1 MGKTRSPFKKSLKKL
16 KKIKTRDYGLVVLGA
31 LIVLGLLAIANALPK
46 KSGSGIVPL
55 AVGQDAITS
64 PWIPA
69 TVKQW
74 SGIIQEM
81 GRKYDIDPNL
91 VAIIMTIE
99 SGGNPQAKS
108 GVGAQ
113 GLLQIMPATAQDIA
127 AKHLKTPVA
136 QYDIYDP
143 RTNIEFGTAYL
154 AYLRSTFGEPSQG
167 PTWDET
173 AELIGAGYNGG
184 PGAARNLAKGLG
196 LQSLETS
203 SYSRDVYNMWRERN
217 APVSPT
223 YNRWLDRGGS
233 TLVDK
238 AAQAAKQS

>member
-1 MGKTRSPFKKSLKKL
+1 MGKSRSPLKKSLKKL
-16 KKIKTRDYGLVVLGA
+16 KKIKARDYGLVLIGA
-31 LIVLGLLAIANALPK
+31 LIVLTGLALSTAFTKPN
-46 KSGSGIVPL
+46 STVPL
-55 AVGQDAITS
+55 AAGQDAITS

-74 SGIIQEM
+74 SATIQEM
-81 GRKYDIDPNL
+81 ARTYNIDPNL

-113 GLLQIMPATAQDIA
+113 GLLQIMPGTAQDIA
-127 AKHLKTPVA
+127 ARHLKTPVTK
-136 QYDIYDP
+136 YDIYDP

-154 AYLRSTFGEPSQG
+154 AYLRNTFGEATQG

-184 PGAARNLAKGLG
+184 PGAASNLEKGLG
-196 LQSLETS
+196 LKSLETS

-217 APVSPT
+217 APLSPT
-223 YNRWLDRGGS
+223 YNRWLERGGS

-238 AAQAAKQS
+238 AAAVKQS

>member
-1 MGKTRSPFKKSLKKL
+1 MGKSRSPLKKSLKKL
-16 KKIKTRDYGLVVLGA
+16 KKIKTRDYGLVLLGA
-31 LIVLGLLAIANALPK
+31 ILVLAMLAGISMLPK
-46 KSGSGIVPL
+46 KSTTTPL
-55 AVGQDAITS
+55 AAGQDVITS

-74 SGIIQEM
+74 STIIQEM
-81 GRKYDIDPNL
+81 GRKYNIDPNL

-113 GLLQIMPATAQDIA
+113 GLLQIMPGTAHDIA
-127 AKHLKTPVA
+127 AKHLKSPQA
-136 QYDIYDP
+136 SYDIYDP

-154 AYLRSTFGEPSQG
+154 AYLRTTFGTTSQG

-184 PGAARNLAKGLG
+184 PGAAKNLENGLG

-223 YNRWLDRGGS
+223 YSRWLERGGS

-238 AAQAAKQS
+238 AATATKP

>member
-1 MGKTRSPFKKSLKKL
+1 MGKAKTPLKKSLKKL
-16 KKIKTRDYGLVVLGA
+16 QKIKARDYGLVVLGA
-31 LIVLGLLAIANALPK
+31 LIVLGLLTISSAIPK
-46 KSGSGIVPL
+46 KSGVVPL
-55 AVGQDAITS
+55 AVGQNAITS

-81 GRKYDIDPNL
+81 ARTYDIDPNL
-91 VAIIMTIE
+91 IAIIMTIE

-113 GLLQIMPATAQDIA
+113 GLLQIMPGTAQDIA
-127 AKHLKTPVA
+127 SKHLKTPVT

-154 AYLRSTFGEPSQG
+154 AYLRNTFGEAGQG

-184 PGAARNLAKGLG
+184 PGAARNLENGLG

-217 APVSPT
+217 APISPT

-238 AAQAAKQS
+238 AEKATHS